1 MASRLL
7 WIEGVI
13 YCFLKG
19 NMCRGREK
27 EDGLL
32 SFALIEYPVS
42 KMDGSP
48 RKQLEQEIAGKKKK
62 PRRQKAG
69 WRK

>member
-1 MASRLL
+1 
-7 WIEGVI
+7 
-13 YCFLKG
+13 
-19 NMCRGREK
+19 MCRGREK

-62 PRRQKAG
+62 PRREKAG